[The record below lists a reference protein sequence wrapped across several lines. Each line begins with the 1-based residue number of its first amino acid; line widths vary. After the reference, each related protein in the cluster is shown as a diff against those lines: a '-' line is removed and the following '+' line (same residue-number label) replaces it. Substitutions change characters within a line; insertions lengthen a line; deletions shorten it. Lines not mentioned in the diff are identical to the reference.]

1 MIAELIPGLTGAQ
14 TPSLKWFIIRAI
26 GFRVKFPRYIFVQV
40 SNGSRYAIIHLAILW
55 TWNI

>member
-1 MIAELIPGLTGAQ
+1 MIAELIPGLTGTQ
-14 TPSLKWFIIRAI
+14 TPSLKRLIVRAI
-26 GFRVKFPRYIFVQV
+26 GFKVGFPRYIFVQV